1 MQVLPGLVPPP
12 VSEGVSV
19 PCLTCSFW
27 GLRQPWAFHG
37 LELYKLSGG
46 SGSRGLSVAWSCVI
60 CLGAPAAVGF
70 LWPGAV

>member
-27 GLRQPWAFHG
+27 GLPAATGFPW
-37 LELYKLSGG
+37 
-46 SGSRGLSVAWSCVI
+46 
-60 CLGAPAAVGF
+60 LGAM
-70 LWPGAV
+70 